1 MTDFISITKLIEI
14 IYFINVLLAIYV
26 VFQERKNPS
35 TTWAWIMVMLFV
47 PVLGFILYLFI
58 GQDMRKRKLFTAK
71 EEKDQF
77 YYLLNGQKERLTHH
91 KNEFND
97 SFLADYHTIIHL
109 HLVAHEALY
118 TQDNS
123 VDIYTDGYDKFD
135 NLFEDIKNA
144 KRYVHV
150 QYYII
155 RGDELGRKLLS
166 LLIQKAKEGLDVKLL
181 YDGMGCLWTP
191 KGMFEDLS
199 EAGGEVVCF
208 YPPFIPYINLRVNY
222 RNHRKI
228 CVIDGEKGY
237 TGGFNIGTEYVGL
250 DKKMGYWRDTHLRIQ
265 GSAVQMLELQFLLD
279 WRFASKEEIPLDNH
293 ISYTTPSN
301 LCHVGTTGIQIVASG
316 PDSKWPSIRNGYLK
330 MINEAKESIYLQ
342 TPYFIPDDS
351 LLEALKVAALSGI
364 DIRIMIPNKPDH
376 PFVFWASL
384 SYMNELLQAG
394 ARCFTYEKGFLH
406 AKTIVIDEKIC
417 SVGTANF
424 DIRSFKLNFE
434 VNAFIYDEEIA
445 KKIVTSFQADIT
457 HSKELTREIYDQRGT
472 IIKFKESISRL
483 LSPML

>member
-1 MTDFISITKLIEI
+1 MTDVVSITQLIEV

-35 TTWAWIMVMLFV
+35 TTWAWVMIMLFV
-47 PVLGFILYLFI
+47 PVVGFVLYLFI
-58 GQDMRKRKLFTAK
+58 GQDMRKRKLFTKK
-71 EEKDQF
+71 EEQDQF
-77 YYLLNGQKERLTHH
+77 YQLLHGQKERLNQH
-91 KNEFND
+91 KNEFKS
-97 SFLADYHTIIHL
+97 SFIQDYHNIIRL

-118 TQDNS
+118 TQDNY
-123 VDIYTDGYDKFD
+123 VDIYTDGYEKFD
-135 NLFEDIKNA
+135 TLFDDIKKA
-144 KRYVHV
+144 KRYIHV

-155 RGDELGRKLLS
+155 RGDELGRKFLS
-166 LLIQKAKEGLDVKLL
+166 LLIQKAKEGVDVKLL

-199 EAGGEVVCF
+199 EAGGKVVCF

-228 CVIDGEKGY
+228 CVIDGHMGY
-237 TGGFNIGTEYVGL
+237 IGGFNIGTEYLGL
-250 DKKMGYWRDTHLRIQ
+250 NKKMGYWRDTHLRIK
-265 GSAVQMLELQFLLD
+265 GSAVQMLALQFLLD
-279 WRFASKEEIPLDNH
+279 WRFASKEQVALDDYMAQSTSANR
-293 ISYTTPSN
+293 
-301 LCHVGTTGIQIVASG
+301 GTTGIQIVASG

-330 MINEAKESIYLQ
+330 LISEAQKSIYLQ

-351 LLEALKVAALSGI
+351 LLETLKVAALSGV
-364 DIRIMIPNKPDH
+364 DVNIMIPNKPDH

-384 SYMNELLQAG
+384 SYLSELLAAG
-394 ARCFTYEKGFLH
+394 AKCYTYEKGFLH
-406 AKTIVIDEKIC
+406 AKTIVIDEKVC

-434 VNAFIYDEEIA
+434 VNAFIYDRKIA
-445 KKIVTSFQADIT
+445 KKIVTSFVTDVID
-457 HSKELTREIYDQRGT
+457 SKELTLEIYNKRGT
-472 IIKFKESISRL
+472 IVKLKESISRL